1 MVKSCQGDFT
11 ARSRQLGAE
20 ALVGRAET
28 FVAERFGP
36 IAGLVNVVLPKL
48 AERLTVFA
56 TYMVATVDPLKVRT
70 DEPCKHARL
79 GTDEGLKLSSG
90 GCAGLLRSKA
100 GGFDDLQ
107 IPLDSRLGDPQAAC
121 DRLTGQAD
129 ACQTKNFMDVLSD
142 EKFHGCR

>member
-20 ALVGRAET
+20 SLVGLAET

-36 IAGLVNVVLPKL
+36 IAGLVNVALPKL
-48 AERLTVFA
+48 SERLAVLA
-56 TYMVATVDPLKVRT
+56 MHIVATVDPLKVRT